1 MHFLLCYEYYP
12 DYVAKRAPVR
22 AAHLE
27 LIQKAH
33 DRGELVMAGALADPH
48 RGGVLVFRG
57 ESPQA
62 AEAFAKAD
70 PYVRN
75 GVVSK
80 WEVKKWAT
88 VIGDGAQMPQL

>member
-1 MHFLLCYEYYP
+1 MHYLLCY
-12 DYVAKRAPVR
+12 DYVPEYVQKRAPVR
-22 AAHLE
+22 GAHLE
-27 LIQKAH
+27 LVRKAYE
-33 DRGELVMAGALADPH
+33 RGTLVMAGALADPH

-70 PYVRN
+70 PYVN
-75 GVVSK
+75 HGVVSK

>member
-1 MHFLLCYEYYP
+1 MHYLLCY
-12 DYVAKRAPVR
+12 DYVPEYVQKRAPVR

-27 LIQKAH
+27 LVRKAYE
-33 DRGELVMAGALADPH
+33 RGALVMAGALADPH

-70 PYVRN
+70 PYVN
-75 GVVSK
+75 HGVVSK